1 LICDGFLKGYIVWNL
16 HGEESSSHVN
26 VNPGNSDGDNESN
39 EENELSELL
48 RDLAC
53 DELRALEKLVEAN
66 SQELYPT
73 CKKYTKP
80 RFLIRLL
87 HIKLLGRWTEKSFD
101 LLLALLNDAL
111 PQGSALPRNY
121 YEAKKLIKS
130 IGLWYISI
138 HACSNDCILYWGE
151 DNIKLN
157 SCPKCKVS
165 RWKYV
170 RKSLDGKH
178 VYKVPHKVL
187 CYFPIKK
194 RLQRLFLSSK
204 IGYSYP

>member
-1 LICDGFLKGYIVWNL
+1 VWNL

-39 EENELSELL
+39 EEDELAELL

-53 DELRALEKLVEAN
+53 GLDDRGDFEDNSPAEQPCDELRALKKLVEAN
-66 SQELYPT
+66 SQELYHT
-73 CKKYTKP
+73 CKKYTKL
-80 RFLIRLL
+80 RFLNRLL
-87 HIKLLGRWTEKSFD
+87 HIKLLGGWTEKSFD

-130 IGLWYISI
+130 IGLGYISI
-138 HACSNDCILYWGE
+138 HTCSNDCILYWGE

-157 SCPKCKVS
+157 SCSKCKVS
-165 RWKYV
+165 RWKSV
-170 RKSLDGKH
+170 KKSLGGNM
-178 VYKVPHKVL
+178 Y
-187 CYFPIKK
+187 I
-194 RLQRLFLSSK
+194 RFLTRFSVTFQ
-204 IGYSYP
+204 